1 MAVLA
6 PELLEKLACPACEH
20 RPPLRLQGDYL
31 LCDACQRAY
40 PIRDGIPVLLVE
52 EAVPAETV
60 PTAQESQS

>member
-31 LCDACQRAY
+31 LCDSCQRAY

-52 EAVPAETV
+52 EAVPAETI

>member
-1 MAVLA
+1 MAVLSS
-6 PELLEKLACPACEH
+6 ELLEKLACPACEH

-31 LCDACQRAY
+31 ICDACRRAY

-60 PTAQESQS
+60 PIAQENPS